1 LPCGSDIGLNK
12 KFFKLISWYDNEC
25 GYSCRT
31 VDLVRKVGKSL

>member
-1 LPCGSDIGLNK
+1 LNK
-12 KFFKLISWYDNEC
+12 KSFKLASWYDAER